1 MAGKPVLY
9 QVPKTLTRICC
20 YTDGWKMAAKELSD
34 QALELIA
41 RRFKALSEPLRLKL
55 VMSLMAGAKNVGQ
68 LVEASGASQANV
80 SRHLQT
86 LTDSGILSRNKD
98 GLYVYYEIADRSVF
112 DLCDLVCGRVE
123 DYLRGQARA
132 FD

>member
-1 MAGKPVLY
+1 
-9 QVPKTLTRICC
+9 
-20 YTDGWKMAAKELSD
+20 MAAKELSD

-41 RRFKALSEPLRLKL
+41 RRFKALSEPVRLKL

-68 LVEASGASQANV
+68 LVAASGASQANV
-80 SRHLQT
+80 SRHLRT

-112 DLCDLVCGRVE
+112 DICDLVCGRVE

>member
-1 MAGKPVLY
+1 MLFFAG
-9 QVPKTLTRICC
+9 TLLER
-20 YTDGWKMAAKELSD
+20 KMAKKNLSD
-34 QALELIA
+34 EALQLIA
-41 RRFKALSEPLRLKL
+41 RRFKALSEPMRLRL
-55 VMSLMAGAKNVGQ
+55 VMSLMDGAKNVGQ

-86 LTDSGILSRNKD
+86 LTDSGILSRKKQ
-98 GLYVYYEIADRSVF
+98 GLFVYYNIADPSVF

-123 DYLRGQARA
+123 EHLRGQAKA

>member
-1 MAGKPVLY
+1 MASKN
-9 QVPKTLTRICC
+9 
-20 YTDGWKMAAKELSD
+20 LSD
-34 QALELIA
+34 QALQLVA
-41 RRFKALSEPLRLKL
+41 RRFKALSEPTRLKL
-55 VMSLMAGAKNVGQ
+55 VMSLMGGPKNVGE

-86 LTDSGILSRNKD
+86 LTDSGILSREKK
-98 GLYVYYEIADRSVF
+98 GLFVYYQIADRSVF

-123 DYLRGQARA
+123 EYLRSQAKA